1 MRPSDLRLR
10 GAVPCRMQLL
20 AALILIVVWS
30 TTALAINWSVQ
41 GLAYPAALFGR
52 FSLAAMVAL
61 LLMLALYRRALPGGR
76 AWRAYL
82 TAGLGT
88 SLSMLCTYW
97 ASRHVSSGMVAVLFG
112 LIPLS
117 TALFARLW
125 LGERLARHELAGI
138 MLGLGG
144 LVAIFWERLSL
155 APDGLPALL
164 VVLLAVALQSGAA
177 VRLKPYGQ
185 GLPAL
190 AVNAGALLVCAVLT
204 GALWLA
210 HGAPTLWQAPPRT
223 VGAVLY
229 LALVGSVLAFSLYYW
244 LIRECRPGQVAVL
257 SLLSPA
263 AALWLGHVLNDETV
277 STRMMAGTALI
288 LAGLVLHQ
296 RHALRHWRG

>member
-1 MRPSDLRLR
+1 
-10 GAVPCRMQLL
+10 MQFL
-20 AALILIVVWS
+20 AALILIAVWS

-52 FSLAAMVAL
+52 FSLAAVVAL
-61 LLMLALYRRALPGGR
+61 ALMFALYRKRLPGGA

-97 ASRHVSSGMVAVLFG
+97 ASRHVSSGLVAVLFG

-125 LGERLARHELAGI
+125 LDEKLARHELVGI
-138 MLGLGG
+138 GLGVAG
-144 LVAIFWERLSL
+144 LVVVFGERLSL

-164 VVLLAVALQSGAA
+164 VLLLAVALQSGAA

-190 AVNAGALLVCAVLT
+190 AVNAGALLVCAVVT
-204 GALWLA
+204 GMLWLA
-210 HGAPTLWQAPPRT
+210 HGAPPPWEAPPRT
-223 VGAVLY
+223 LGAVVY

-263 AALWLGHVLNDETV
+263 SALWLGHALNDETV
-277 STRMMAGTALI
+277 TGRMMAGTALI

-296 RHALRHWRG
+296 RHTLRHWRG